1 MTYKDELIR
10 AMEFLAEDDKVLFLG
25 QSVVYDGNSIY
36 STLKTIDK
44 SKRIELPVFEETQ
57 MGMSIGLS
65 MKGFIPVTCYPR
77 WDFLILAT
85 NQLVNHL
92 DKLEVMTKGKM
103 NGGVI
108 IRTAVGSL
116 EPLDGGVQHTQNHT
130 EAYEKML
137 TNTRVYLLEDK
148 EEVFPAYSE
157 AYDRAKEGRPSLL
170 VEYGD
175 NYSK

>member
-1 MTYKDELIR
+1 
-10 AMEFLAEDDKVLFLG
+10 
-25 QSVVYDGNSIY
+25 
-36 STLKTIDK
+36 
-44 SKRIELPVFEETQ
+44 
-57 MGMSIGLS
+57 MSIGLS